1 MTNYTLF
8 KMINNKLVDKIYNVS
23 PWILCPGCTRKI
35 FPPRGIKFIVWNK
48 ESTLEKTGSAGLDT
62 NNSF

>member
-1 MTNYTLF
+1 MTNNTKY
-8 KMINNKLVDKIYNVS
+8 ISNNKINIIS
-23 PWILCPGCTRKI
+23 PGVLRPGCTRKI
-35 FPPRGIKFIVWNK
+35 FPPRCIKFIVWNK

>member
-1 MTNYTLF
+1 
-8 KMINNKLVDKIYNVS
+8 MINNKHVDKIYNVS